1 MASGMYPSSP
11 AMDAIGGGGAPVGL
25 SHQDAMD
32 RFNAIIKELDAV
44 LPQMPA
50 SALSTPSSTPDLR
63 VPVRQI
69 LFIAAESTDRVRTPL
84 LISQKIVQLLY
95 KTNVQLARDIY
106 VMLLDQLCHAFDEVA
121 KEAITWL
128 IYADDE
134 VGLFS
139 RISSHF
145 RS

>member
-1 MASGMYPSSP
+1 
-11 AMDAIGGGGAPVGL
+11 
-25 SHQDAMD
+25 
-32 RFNAIIKELDAV
+32 
-44 LPQMPA
+44 MPA

-63 VPVRQI
+63 IPVRQI

-139 RISSHF
+139 RISSGY
-145 RS
+145 RSWVADDTMSSLAKTERPSHRDASA